1 MQDCFSFVVVVVD
14 VVVCLFVNF
23 FYYNRCQFLYVR
35 FGCTRHFCF
44 FVVVVFFKTLSLLYV
59 NSKRRFATPVNVK

>member
-14 VVVCLFVNF
+14 VVVCLFVKF
-23 FYYNRCQFLYVR
+23 FIIIGVSFFTSGLVVR
-35 FGCTRHFCF
+35 
-44 FVVVVFFKTLSLLYV
+44 FVVVVVLKTLSLLYV

>member
-1 MQDCFSFVVVVVD
+1 MQDCFSFVVVD

-44 FVVVVFFKTLSLLYV
+44 FVVVVVLKTLSLLYV

>member
-44 FVVVVFFKTLSLLYV
+44 FVVVVLKSLSLLYV